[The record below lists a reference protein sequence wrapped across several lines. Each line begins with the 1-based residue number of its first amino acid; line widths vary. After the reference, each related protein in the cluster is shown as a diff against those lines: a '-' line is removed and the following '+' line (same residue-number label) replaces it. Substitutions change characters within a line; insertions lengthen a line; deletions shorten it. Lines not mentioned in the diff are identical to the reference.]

1 MKKIKK
7 QILGPASKA
16 EKRYN
21 EEIENANAYKQI
33 DKNVYRRLV
42 KKAKKEYKLVMDV
55 LNIMVINRNAIPRKI
70 IHR

>member
-7 QILGPASKA
+7 QILGPASEA

-21 EEIENANAYKQI
+21 EEIENAYKQI

-55 LNIMVINRNAIPRKI
+55 LNIMVIKRNAIPRKI